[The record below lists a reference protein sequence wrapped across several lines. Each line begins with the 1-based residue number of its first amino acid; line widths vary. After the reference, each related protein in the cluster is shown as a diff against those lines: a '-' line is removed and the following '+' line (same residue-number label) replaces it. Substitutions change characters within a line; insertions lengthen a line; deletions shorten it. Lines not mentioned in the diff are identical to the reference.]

1 MTTTV
6 PAGSPLDPH
15 VEPDDQPWLI
25 CGGCRALVYRKRF
38 ARLLDVCPECGR
50 HVGMEA
56 GRRLEQLLD
65 AGSAVEIDVPDTV
78 HDPLAF
84 ADRLTYPRRL
94 EQARRV
100 TGHRDVVRAARGSI
114 EGRSAVVV
122 VMDFAFMGGSLGVA
136 AGEATAT
143 AAETALEHRLP
154 LVLVTASGGARMQEG
169 ALSLMQMAKTSNAMA
184 ALDEAGLLTVTVVTD
199 PTYGGVAA
207 SFASLSDVILAEP
220 GARMGFAGPR
230 VIAQT
235 IGETLP
241 AGFQTAEFLLEN
253 GLIDDVRP
261 RAGLRAGLARLLD
274 AAARPA
280 TWGGSETSPVID
292 DPGRLW
298 RRPPAEIVALARNL
312 DRPTTLDHIGTWFD
326 GFFELHGDRVG
337 DDCPAM
343 VGGIAQLDGLP
354 VMVLGQQKG
363 HSTTDLVRRNFGM
376 PGPAG
381 YRKARR
387 LMDTAAKLG
396 LPVVTLIDTPGAY
409 PGVTAERDGQSIAIA
424 QCIRTMGALAVP
436 VVAVVTGEGGSGGA
450 LALGVADRLLMC
462 ANATFSVIS
471 PEGCASILWKS
482 TTEAGAAAAALR
494 LDARSLLE
502 LGVVDGVIPEPPGG
516 AHQDPVAAG
525 DLIRRAVVGELRDL
539 LAEPGEK
546 LVVRRRDRIRRLGLA
561 PAAATRRWSA

>member
-1 MTTTV
+1 MTTTA
-6 PAGSPLDPH
+6 PAGSLDPH
-15 VEPDDQPWLI
+15 VGPDEEAWLI
-25 CGGCRALVYRKRF
+25 CGACRALVYRKRF
-38 ARLLDVCPECGR
+38 ARLHEVCPECGR
-50 HVGMEA
+50 HSRIEA
-56 GRRLEQLLD
+56 GRRLGQLLD
-65 AGSAVEIDVPDTV
+65 AGSAVEIEVPDTV
-78 HDPLAF
+78 HDPLGF
-84 ADRLTYPRRL
+84 ADRLAYPRRL

-100 TGHRDVVRAARGSI
+100 TGHRDAVRAARGSI
-114 EGRSAVVV
+114 EGRPAVVV

-136 AGEATAT
+136 AGEAIAT
-143 AAETALEHRLP
+143 AADTALEHGLP

-207 SFASLSDVILAEP
+207 SFAGLADVILAEP

-274 AAARPA
+274 VAARPA
-280 TWGGSETSPVID
+280 EWGGAEASPVID
-292 DPGRLW
+292 DPGRLR
-298 RRPPAEIVALARNL
+298 RRPATEIVALARNL
-312 DRPTTLDHIGTWFD
+312 DRPTTLDHIGNWFD

-343 VGGIAQLDGLP
+343 VGGVAQLDGLP
-354 VMVLGQQKG
+354 VMVLGHQKG

-387 LMDTAAKLG
+387 LLDTAAKLG

-409 PGVTAERDGQSIAIA
+409 PGVSAERDGQSLAIA
-424 QCIRTMGALAVP
+424 ECIRTMGALPVP

-471 PEGCASILWKS
+471 PEGCAAILWKS
-482 TTEAGAAAAALR
+482 ATESGAAAAALG
-494 LDARSLLE
+494 LDPQSLLE

-539 LAEPGEK
+539 LDEPGAK
-546 LVVRRRDRIRRLGLA
+546 LVARRRERIRGLGLV
-561 PAAATRRWSA
+561 PAAGARRWSA